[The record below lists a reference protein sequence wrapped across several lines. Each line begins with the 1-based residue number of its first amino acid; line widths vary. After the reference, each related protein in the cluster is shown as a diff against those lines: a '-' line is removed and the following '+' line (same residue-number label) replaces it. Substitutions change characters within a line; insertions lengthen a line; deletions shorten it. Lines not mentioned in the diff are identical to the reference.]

1 MVNPGDANEFSHIV
15 KLSEVGNH
23 SRNIHLAADEAE
35 RSGLIARFD
44 LAALDS
50 LEADISL
57 NNEAAGVVAL
67 GRFTARLA
75 QYCIASNDPVPAVL
89 DEPIHIR
96 FIAEPTDGGEFELEA
111 DDCETMFHDGQTID
125 LGEAVAQSLGLALD
139 PYPRSP
145 DSEKILKAAGVK
157 SEEEAAPL
165 GALASLK
172 DLLAKK

>member
-145 DSEKILKAAGVK
+145 DAEKILKAAGVK

>member
-1 MVNPGDANEFSHIV
+1 MVSGNEFSHVV

-23 SRNIHLAADEAE
+23 SRNIHLVADEAA
-35 RSGLIARFD
+35 RSGLMARFD
-44 LAALDS
+44 LASLDS

-57 NNEAAGVVAL
+57 HNEAAGVVAS
-67 GRFTARLA
+67 GRFAARLA

-96 FIAEPTDGGEFELEA
+96 FVPEPTDSGEFELEA

-125 LGEAVAQSLGLALD
+125 LGEAVAQSLGLALN

-145 DSEKILKAAGVK
+145 EAEKILKAAGVK